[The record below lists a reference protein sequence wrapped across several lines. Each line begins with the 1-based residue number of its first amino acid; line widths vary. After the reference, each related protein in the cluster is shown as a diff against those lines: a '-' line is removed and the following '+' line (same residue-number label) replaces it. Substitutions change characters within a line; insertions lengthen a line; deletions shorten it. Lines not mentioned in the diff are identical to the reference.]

1 MKLTLKD
8 TSLLEP
14 RARIGDKWV
23 AGKKQFPVINP
34 ATGEQIAAVAD
45 LGVADAKAAIN
56 AAHAA
61 QKSWAAKTAL
71 ERADLILAFGQQIA
85 DNVDDLA
92 VILTAE
98 MGKPLAEARGEIML
112 GVGYLRWFAE
122 EGRRVYGDIIPGHLP
137 DKRLLVLKQPVGVVG
152 MITPWNFP
160 NAMLTRKIAPALA
173 AGCAIVA
180 RPAESTPLS
189 ATALTVLAERAGL
202 PDGLFNVITSEKPA
216 EIGLELCTNQLV
228 RKLSFTGSTEVG
240 RILMRQSAENIQKL
254 SLELGGNA
262 PFIVFD
268 DADLEAAVAG
278 AVASKYR
285 NAGQTCICAN
295 RIYVQRPIYEAFAE
309 KMAAAVSGLKIGN
322 GMEDGVQI
330 GPLINDEA
338 LAKVEDHLADALAA
352 GASLAAGGERIG
364 KGLFFQPTLLTG
376 VEKGMRVLREETFGP
391 LAPLVAFDQ
400 DDEVVEQANDTEFG
414 LAAYIYTN
422 NLSRVWKVSEALEY
436 GMVGVNTAVLATP
449 EAPFGGVKSS
459 GLGREGSKYGIED
472 FLEIKYLQLSL

>member
-160 NAMLTRKIAPALA
+160 NAMLTRKMASALA

-202 PDGLFNVITSEKPA
+202 PDGVFNVITSEKPA

-268 DADLEAAVAG
+268 DADLDAAVAG

-330 GPLINDEA
+330 GPLINDRLWPRLRIIWLMRWRPGPAWRLEA
-338 LAKVEDHLADALAA
+338 
-352 GASLAAGGERIG
+352 S
-364 KGLFFQPTLLTG
+364 
-376 VEKGMRVLREETFGP
+376 
-391 LAPLVAFDQ
+391 
-400 DDEVVEQANDTEFG
+400 G
-414 LAAYIYTN
+414 LAMGCSF
-422 NLSRVWKVSEALEY
+422 SR
-436 GMVGVNTAVLATP
+436 P
-449 EAPFGGVKSS
+449 C
-459 GLGREGSKYGIED
+459 
-472 FLEIKYLQLSL
+472 